1 MNVRTLA
8 IAAVCL
14 VVIFVAFRPSS
25 DSYEI
30 RNANVDGETIIAFG
44 DSLTHGIGASKDM
57 DYPSQLSRMIG
68 KPVVNMG
75 VPGETTADALQRL
88 DLVLVEN
95 PGVVIVTLGGNDI
108 RRKVPK
114 EQAFNNLRTIVERIQ
129 ESGALVV
136 LGGIDVP
143 VFGSNFGDAYKTLAR
158 DTGSLLVPNV
168 FAGVITNK
176 ALMSDPVHPNG
187 KGYKV
192 MAEAFQQVLSPYIN

>member
-14 VVIFVAFRPSS
+14 IVIFVAFGPSS

-30 RNANVDGETIIAFG
+30 RNSNAEGETIIAFG

-68 KPVVNMG
+68 KPVINMG
-75 VPGETTADALQRL
+75 VPGETTGDALERL
-88 DLVLVEN
+88 ELVLVEN
-95 PGVVIVTLGGNDI
+95 PRIVIVTLGGNDI
-108 RRKVPK
+108 RKKVPR
-114 EQAFNNLRTIVERIQ
+114 EQVFNNLRTIVSRIQ
-129 ESGALVV
+129 ENGAMVV

-143 VFGSNFGDAYKTLAR
+143 VFGSDFGDAYITLAR

-168 FAGVITNK
+168 FEGIINNK
-176 ALMSDPVHPNG
+176 SLMSDPVHPNG
-187 KGYKV
+187 KGYRL
-192 MAEAFQQVLSPYIN
+192 MAESFHQVLSPYIK